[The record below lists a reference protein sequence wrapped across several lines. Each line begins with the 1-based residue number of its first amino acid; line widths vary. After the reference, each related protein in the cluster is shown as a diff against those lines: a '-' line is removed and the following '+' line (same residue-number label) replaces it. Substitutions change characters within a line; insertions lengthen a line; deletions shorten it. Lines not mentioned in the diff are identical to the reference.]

1 MKTNILI
8 VDDEKD
14 LCWAVREKLLSE
26 GYGAEYVLSGE
37 EALDVLAHKKFDLM
51 ILDYRM
57 AGLSG
62 LDVLEHLRSAGNTIP
77 AIFITAYGDQDLAMK
92 SLEAGANDY
101 VHKPFN
107 LDNLM
112 FRIYKTIRF
121 ETMEQEV
128 RDLRPRARASFANII
143 TQSPEI
149 EKIMSIIDRVAPKKV
164 PVLITGE
171 TGTGKDVVAS
181 AIHHNTHNPRKEKP
195 YISINTGAIPEPLI
209 ESELFGH
216 VKGAF
221 TGAVT
226 DREGVFEAADG
237 GTLFLD
243 EISSA
248 TPALQTRLLRVLD
261 SGEFYRVGETKVRN
275 ADVRIIAASNRDLI
289 DEVEKGRFREDLYHR
304 LRVIHI
310 PLPPLR
316 QRHNDVA
323 PLIDYFLRFYNVQLG
338 KRLSM
343 SDNVRGHLMKYEWPG
358 NVRELK
364 HCIESLVVMADGDI
378 IKAEDLPERFRGM
391 EPVSVGNTVQGTYR
405 ELKAG
410 IVEQFDTRY
419 FTNLLRECGGNVS
432 EAARCADLARS
443 YVIKKLNDCGID
455 PKDMK

>member
-1 MKTNILI
+1 MKINVLI

-14 LCWAVREKLLSE
+14 LCWAIREKLLSE
-26 GYGAEYVLSGE
+26 GYGAEYALSGE
-37 EALDVLAHKKFDLM
+37 QALETLRKKKFDLM
-51 ILDYRM
+51 VLDYRM
-57 AGLSG
+57 GGMSG
-62 LDVLEHLRSAGNTIP
+62 LEVLERLRAKSISIP
-77 AIFITAYGDQDLAMK
+77 VIFITAYGDQDLAMK
-92 SLEAGANDY
+92 SLEAGACDY

-112 FRIYKTIRF
+112 FRIYKTVRY
-121 ETMEQEV
+121 ESMDKEV
-128 RDLRPRARASFANII
+128 RDLRPRARASFANIV

-149 EKIMSIIDRVAPKKV
+149 EKIMSIIDRVAPKNV

-181 AIHHNTHNPRKEKP
+181 AIHHNTNNPRKEKP

-226 DREGVFEAADG
+226 DREGVFEAADS

-261 SGEFYRVGETKVRN
+261 SGEFYRVGETRLRT
-275 ADVRIIAASNRDLI
+275 ADVRIIAASNRDLA
-289 DEVEKGRFREDLYHR
+289 DEVSRGRFREDLYHR

-316 QRHNDVA
+316 DRQGDIG
-323 PLIDYFLRFYNVQLG
+323 PLLDYFMKFFNAQLG
-338 KRLSM
+338 KRLELSAE
-343 SDNVRGHLMKYEWPG
+343 VRKRLLAYEWPG

-364 HCIESLVVMADGDI
+364 HCIESLVVMSDGEYI
-378 IKAEDLPERFRGM
+378 MLEDLPERFRGGAGE
-391 EPVSVGNTVQGTYR
+391 EPGFPLEGPYR

-410 IVEQFDTRY
+410 VVEQFDARY
-419 FTNLLRECGGNVS
+419 FKNLLRECGGNVS
-432 EAARCADLARS
+432 EAARRADLARS

-455 PKDMK
+455 PRELK